1 VKLALIGLGNA
12 GGKIVDELIRH
23 EAELSRSVVESAV
36 AINTARVDLA
46 RLDQLPR
53 ENRFLVG
60 QTHEQV
66 KGHGAGGDP
75 DLGANVIR
83 SDQAEIDRALD
94 RVPPYEVDAFWIVAG
109 LGGGTGSGGAPV
121 VAEQVAARYDP
132 PVYGLGVLPSE
143 SEGGRA
149 ALNAAR
155 SLRSFA
161 DAADNLVLFDNAAWQ
176 ANDDSLEAG
185 YARAN
190 REVSTRIMRLL
201 SAGTVDGST
210 LSENAMDAS
219 DINRTLS
226 SGGVSTIAYAET
238 ADPSAGGR
246 GLLSRLAGGSSADT
260 DDDTDSATIVS
271 GLIREAVNSRLTCPA
286 AVDTAER
293 ALIVLSGS
301 PSSLSRKG
309 LEAGRRWVESE
320 IESAEVLA
328 GDDPRESADVLSVVV
343 LLSTVTDVPRV
354 EALQAQ
360 AVEAKE
366 MIEEQ
371 ASLRESA
378 TADLIT
384 DDEDQL
390 DPV

>member
-75 DLGANVIR
+75 DLGASVIR
-83 SDQAEIDRALD
+83 SDRAEIDRALD

-238 ADPSAGGR
+238 ADPSAEGR
-246 GLLSRLAGGSSADT
+246 GLLSRLAGSSDADT
-260 DDDTDSATIVS
+260 DDTDAATIVS

-328 GDDPRESADVLSVVV
+328 GDDPRESADVLSAVV

-366 MIEEQ
+366 TIEEQ

-384 DDEDQL
+384 DDDDQL

>member
-1 VKLALIGLGNA
+1 
-12 GGKIVDELIRH
+12 
-23 EAELSRSVVESAV
+23 
-36 AINTARVDLA
+36 
-46 RLDQLPR
+46 
-53 ENRFLVG
+53 
-60 QTHEQV
+60 
-66 KGHGAGGDP
+66 
-75 DLGANVIR
+75 
-83 SDQAEIDRALD
+83 
-94 RVPPYEVDAFWIVAG
+94 
-109 LGGGTGSGGAPV
+109 
-121 VAEQVAARYDP
+121 
-132 PVYGLGVLPSE
+132 
-143 SEGGRA
+143 
-149 ALNAAR
+149 
-155 SLRSFA
+155 
-161 DAADNLVLFDNAAWQ
+161 
-176 ANDDSLEAG
+176 
-185 YARAN
+185 
-190 REVSTRIMRLL
+190 MRLL

-246 GLLSRLAGGSSADT
+246 GLLSRLAGNGDADT
-260 DDDTDSATIVS
+260 DDGADPATVVS

-293 ALIVLSGS
+293 ALIVLSGP

-328 GDDPRESADVLSVVV
+328 GDDPRENADVLSAVV

-360 AVEAKE
+360 AVDAKE
-366 MIEEQ
+366 TIAEQ

-378 TADLIT
+378 TNDLIT
-384 DDEDQL
+384 DDDDQL